1 MVILLGTALSRIVTL
16 TCPFCGKKKRV
27 ERRPAAFRVCPHCH
41 KRYPDP
47 LGTAAKPGRKR

>member
-1 MVILLGTALSRIVTL
+1 MVILLGTAMSRIITL

-27 ERRPAAFRVCPHCH
+27 ERRPAAYRVCPHCH

-47 LGTAAKPGRKR
+47 VTASPPKRKR

>member
-1 MVILLGTALSRIVTL
+1 MVILLGTAMSRIVTL
-16 TCPFCGKKKRV
+16 TCPWCGKKKRV

-47 LGTAAKPGRKR
+47 IGAADKPRKRR